1 MWAVKDEDCFSQSCC
16 FNSPPPPTP
25 LTKYIFNI
33 FVIIFVNEKFCI
45 LIRISMKFIPKDRI
59 YNSSLLVQIMAW
71 RWPGDKPLFEP
82 MMVNLLTPICVTR
95 SPWVNSLTCRLGDGL
110 QSLISNSQTH
120 IKDIQYIPRNTHT
133 VFALLCFVVVIHWL
147 IFPYPPGLL
156 RWHCGNL
163 TIAPVPAM
171 QPWWIWINTSC
182 EIIINDNITTTKQST
197 TKPCAYLLGYTVHL
211 KYLLWNCP
219 QMNDTRPHWRLVNTC
234 SGNGMVPTDN
244 MPSPEQI

>member
-45 LIRISMKFIPKDRI
+45 LIRISIKFIPKDPI
-59 YNSSLLVQIMAW
+59 YNSSLLVRIMAW

-120 IKDIQYIPRNTHT
+120 IKDI
-133 VFALLCFVVVIHWL
+133 
-147 IFPYPPGLL
+147 
-156 RWHCGNL
+156 
-163 TIAPVPAM
+163 
-171 QPWWIWINTSC
+171 
-182 EIIINDNITTTKQST
+182 
-197 TKPCAYLLGYTVHL
+197 HL

-219 QMNDTRPHWRLVNTC
+219 QMNDTRLHWRLVNTC

-244 MPSPEQI
+244 KPSPEQI